1 MPSVRA
7 NGIDIYYEQHGW
19 DKDGDVLVLSNGV
32 LMSTASWAYQ
42 APVLSQHVKV
52 LLYDCRGM
60 WQSEHPAGPYSMAQH
75 ADDLA
80 ALLEALG
87 IEHAHI
93 GGISYG
99 AEISMVFGLRYPER
113 TRSLI
118 LSSAVS
124 QVDPL
129 LRGLMEGWI
138 AAVRAKDPE
147 MLFQVTYPVN
157 FSERWIAANPAAL
170 QAARQ
175 RYTQLDM
182 DAFLQLLFSFLQLD
196 ITGDLC
202 RISVPTLVIVGEDD
216 ILKPRKY
223 AEIIA
228 REIPES
234 EFAVIPHAGHA
245 VLWEQAAVFNS
256 LILGFL
262 AKHSSHGRHPA
273 EIAEGAPGHRLGQ
286 A

>member
-1 MPSVRA
+1 MPTIQA
-7 NGIDIYYEQHGW
+7 NGIQIYYEQHGW
-19 DKDGDVLVLSNGV
+19 DKPGDVLVLSNGV

-42 APVLSQHVKV
+42 TPVLSQRCRL

-80 ALLEALG
+80 ALLDALDVQQ
-87 IEHAHI
+87 AHI

-99 AEISMVFGLRYPER
+99 AEISMVFALRHPQR
-113 TRSLI
+113 TCSLL

-129 LRGLMEGWI
+129 LRAVMDGWV
-138 AAVRAKDPE
+138 AATRARDPE
-147 MLFQVTYPVN
+147 MLFRVTVPVN

-170 QAARQ
+170 EAARQ
-175 RYTQLDM
+175 RYGQLDM
-182 DAFLQLLFSFLQLD
+182 DAFLELLLSFSQLN
-196 ITGDLC
+196 ITAKLHG
-202 RISVPTLVIVGEDD
+202 ISAPALVLVGEED

-228 REIPES
+228 RELPNS

-245 VLWEQAAVFNS
+245 VLWEQTAVFNS

-262 AKHSSHGRHPA
+262 TKQSGNR
-273 EIAEGAPGHRLGQ
+273 
-286 A
+286 

>member
-1 MPSVRA
+1 MPTIQA
-7 NGIDIYYEQHGW
+7 NGIQLYFEQHGW
-19 DKDGDVLVLSNGV
+19 DNPGDVLVLSNGI

-42 APVLSQHVKV
+42 TPVLSRHCRL

-60 WQSEHPAGPYSMAQH
+60 WQSEHPPGPYTMEQH

-80 ALLEALG
+80 ALLQVLG
-87 IEHAHI
+87 VETAHI

-99 AEISMVFGLRYPER
+99 AEVSMVFALRYPER

-129 LRGLMEGWI
+129 LRGMMDGWI
-138 AAVRAKDPE
+138 SAVRAKDAD
-147 MLFQVTYPVN
+147 MLFEVTLPVN

-175 RYTQLDM
+175 RYRNLDM
-182 DAFLQLLFSFLQLD
+182 DAFLELLLSFSQLD
-196 ITGDLC
+196 ITADLH
-202 RISVPTLVIVGEDD
+202 RIGAPALVMVGEED

-228 REIPES
+228 AQIPNS
-234 EFAVIPHAGHA
+234 EFVVIPHAGHA
-245 VLWEQAAVFNS
+245 VLWEQASVFNS
-256 LILGFL
+256 LILGFV
-262 AKHSSHGRHPA
+262 AIQK
-273 EIAEGAPGHRLGQ
+273 
-286 A
+286 